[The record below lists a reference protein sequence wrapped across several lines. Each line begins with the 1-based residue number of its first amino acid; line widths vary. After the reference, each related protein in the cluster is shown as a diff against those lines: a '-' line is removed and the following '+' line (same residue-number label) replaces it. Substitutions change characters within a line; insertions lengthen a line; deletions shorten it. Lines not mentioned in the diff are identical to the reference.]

1 MPTIIRQD
9 GLRIIIYPNDHIP
22 SHVHVIKKG
31 GGEVRIAL
39 GSIDPDNGKS
49 LVMPSIISIEHKIR
63 DKDVAKA
70 LSLVEENQADLLTKW
85 SEIHAE

>member
-9 GLRIIIYPNDHIP
+9 DLRVVIYPNDHIP
-22 SHVHVIKKG
+22 SHVHVIKKD
-31 GGEVRIAL
+31 GGEVKIAL
-39 GSIDPDNGKS
+39 GSIDPESGKP
-49 LVMPSIISIEHKIR
+49 LIMPSIISIEHKIR

-70 LSLVEENQADLLTKW
+70 LSLVEENQAELLTKW